1 MLTISK
7 PIQNPT
13 LTSDP
18 TVEYYEKVDGTVRL
32 RELVRRSL
40 DRQLDPL
47 DAGHRIAARANMINL
62 WRSHLS
68 HLNEPWRTAA
78 IDAALSWIESYG
90 VSEQE
95 TLDLIFRNGR

>member
-7 PIQNPT
+7 PIQTPA
-13 LTSDP
+13 LTWDT
-18 TVEYYEKVDGTVRL
+18 TVEYYEKVDGDVRL
-32 RELVRRSL
+32 RELVRQSL
-40 DRQLDPL
+40 DRQLNPFE
-47 DAGHRIAARANMINL
+47 AGHRIAARANMMNH

-78 IDAALSWIESYG
+78 IGAALSWIEFYG

-95 TLDLIFRNGR
+95 ALDLILRNGR